1 MSNLNANF
9 KDPLVSIIIVN
20 WNYGRFVGHAIAS
33 AKSQTYSNFECIV
46 VDNASTDDSLAVI
59 TEAIVGDA
67 RFQIHQLPENYGHF
81 GGALSVLE
89 RVRGEF
95 IVFLDADDILFEKF
109 LSSHIQV
116 HLSTTSP
123 STFTS
128 SNFLTIDKN
137 SVVTS
142 GRAGYI
148 DDNCSRLQRSLPPG
162 SLYRVGGIS
171 ENDYRSLQD
180 ATFYAPAEIGHWC
193 WAPGSANVIR
203 RELVAILKPEFSR
216 SIPFGGVDAFF
227 LLPMFAMTGI
237 NMINVPLSAYRIHG
251 SNDSARMP
259 ILRDLY
265 VGNESA
271 HRQNSALKRLLLLTL
286 IDKCEQLATLTRLGY
301 FRMLDLVERN
311 SKDSLYMSRQR
322 LFASDEVK
330 HAIARKYSLLV
341 RFFGERTVITELR
354 SFMKVLDLVDVL
366 WMAFDHR
373 IPFSTLLR
381 AAKIEMRRGRG
392 RRHSMAHSGRAGLQ
406 STSAADFRPN
416 PEAGER

>member
-1 MSNLNANF
+1 MLGAWLGERDQARTRRDSETGVFEVDTIRRGGCFFPSADVCHDRD
-9 KDPLVSIIIVN
+9 KHDQRAVVGVPDP
-20 WNYGRFVGHAIAS
+20 
-33 AKSQTYSNFECIV
+33 
-46 VDNASTDDSLAVI
+46 
-59 TEAIVGDA
+59 
-67 RFQIHQLPENYGHF
+67 
-81 GGALSVLE
+81 
-89 RVRGEF
+89 
-95 IVFLDADDILFEKF
+95 
-109 LSSHIQV
+109 
-116 HLSTTSP
+116 
-123 STFTS
+123 
-128 SNFLTIDKN
+128 
-137 SVVTS
+137 
-142 GRAGYI
+142 
-148 DDNCSRLQRSLPPG
+148 RLQRF
-162 SLYRVGGIS
+162 RTHA
-171 ENDYRSLQD
+171 D
-180 ATFYAPAEIGHWC
+180 W
-193 WAPGSANVIR
+193 
-203 RELVAILKPEFSR
+203 
-216 SIPFGGVDAFF
+216 
-227 LLPMFAMTGI
+227 
-237 NMINVPLSAYRIHG
+237 
-251 SNDSARMP
+251 
-259 ILRDLY
+259 DLY

-354 SFMKVLDLVDVL
+354 SLMKVLDLVDVL

-416 PEAGER
+416 PEGGQR